1 MSVEDNKATARRWFE
16 EGISSNDL
24 ATANALADEIF
35 TDDFVDGDSP
45 NAPRS
50 RNEFKSQVVENVFKA
65 FGDITVTVED
75 IIGEGDLVA
84 LRMRFVGTHIGTYQ
98 GLPATG
104 KRVEFTETGFSF
116 FRGNRVY
123 RTKGDL
129 SLYRAMRQLG
139 ASD

>member
-1 MSVEDNKATARRWFE
+1 MSVERNKEVARRWFE

-24 ATANALADEIF
+24 ATAKALADEFF
-35 TDDFVDGDSP
+35 TDDFVDGDSE

-50 RNEFKSQVVENVFKA
+50 REEFKTQVVENVFKA

-75 IIGEGDLVA
+75 IIGEGDVVA
-84 LRMRFVGTHIGTYQ
+84 LRMRFVATHIGEYQ
-98 GLPATG
+98 GLAATG

-116 FRGNRVY
+116 FRGDRVY

-129 SLYRAMRQLG
+129 SLYRVMHELG
-139 ASD
+139 ASA